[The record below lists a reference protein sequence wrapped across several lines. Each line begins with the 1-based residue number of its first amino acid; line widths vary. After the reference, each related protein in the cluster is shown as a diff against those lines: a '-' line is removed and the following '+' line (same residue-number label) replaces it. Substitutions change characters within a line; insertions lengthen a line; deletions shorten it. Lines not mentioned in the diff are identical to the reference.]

1 MKSVEEYLYYQESED
16 YAYLKFVSCTY
27 YKSRQR
33 LVVRYIYAEE
43 IADRLPVLKRR
54 LEELFIKQVGLPI
67 KYEFCYK
74 KVYIDNLVLQLEILN
89 FLRQKFAALAGNI
102 KDDQVQVVLDHN
114 TWQINLFLAPS
125 LIEFL
130 THSKQWQKFQSE
142 LQDRNFFEFE
152 FYLNPVC

>member
-1 MKSVEEYLYYQESED
+1 MKSVEEYLYYNESED

-27 YKSRQR
+27 YKLRQR

-43 IADRLPVLKRR
+43 IVERLPVLKKR

-67 KYEFCYK
+67 KYDFVYK

-102 KDDQVQVVLDHN
+102 KDADVQVVLDNN
-114 TWQINLFLAPS
+114 TWKINLFLEQA
-125 LIEFL
+125 LIDFL
-130 THSKQWQKFQSE
+130 TNSKQWQKFQHE
-142 LQDRNFFEFE
+142 LQGRNFFEFE
-152 FYLNPVC
+152 FYMNAR

>member
-1 MKSVEEYLYYQESED
+1 MKSVEEYLYYNESED
-16 YAYLKFVSCTY
+16 YAYLKFVSCSY
-27 YKSRQR
+27 YKTRQR

-43 IADRLPVLKRR
+43 IAERLPVLKKR

-67 KYEFCYK
+67 KYDFVYK

-102 KDDQVQVVLDHN
+102 KDADVQVVLDNN
-114 TWQINLFLAPS
+114 TWKINLFLDQA
-125 LIEFL
+125 LIDFL
-130 THSKQWQKFQSE
+130 TNSKQWQKFQHE

-152 FYLNPVC
+152 FYLNAR